1 MTSAFTAYQRG
12 ASALATVV
20 MLAACS
26 SGASQLLAST
36 PIQQNAVSPGMN
48 RGIAKAADPDRGR
61 SWMKPGVKGENLLYV
76 TNAGT
81 DDLDVYSYPQGQL
94 LGTLTGFLDPVGEC
108 VDKTGD
114 VFVTD
119 YRAQNIVEY
128 AHGGTSPIATL
139 SDSGYH
145 PGECSV
151 DPTTGNLAVANSGG
165 VSIYADAQ
173 GTPTQYADTNLGGVF
188 FCGYDNNG
196 NLFVDG
202 VNNSQAVEVD
212 QLRSGSSSFAQIFL
226 NQSLGGPGGVQWDG
240 HFLAVADSFSDTIYE
255 FAIDPSQNTGVLIGS
270 TTLNGSPS
278 LGNQFWIQGRRIVA
292 LNFDG
297 FPLLYHYPAGGR
309 PMKDFIDAS
318 TPVGAVVSKGS

>member
-1 MTSAFTAYQRG
+1 MLSAFTAYRRC
-12 ASALATVV
+12 ASALAAVV

-26 SGASQLLAST
+26 SGASQLPAST
-36 PIQQNAVSPGMN
+36 PIQQSAVSPGMN
-48 RGIAKAADPDRGR
+48 RGMAKAADLDRGR
-61 SWMKPGVKGENLLYV
+61 SWMKPGVKGDSLLYV
-76 TNAGT
+76 SNAGI
-81 DDLDVYSYPQGQL
+81 DDVNVYSYPQGQL
-94 LGTLTGFLDPVGEC
+94 VGTLTGFLDPVGEC

-119 YRAQNIVEY
+119 YRAQDIVEY

-151 DPTTGNLAVANSGG
+151 DPTTGNLAVTISGGG

-173 GTPTQYADTNLGGVF
+173 GSPTQYADTSLGGVY

-212 QLRSGSSSFAQIFL
+212 QLPKGGSTFAQILL

-255 FAIDPSQNTGVLIGS
+255 FALDPSQNTGVLIGS
-270 TTLNGSPS
+270 TTFNGSPS
-278 LGNQFWIQGRRIVA
+278 LGDQFWIQGRRVVA
-292 LNFDG
+292 LNYEG
-297 FPLLYHYPAGGR
+297 FALLYHYPAGGR
-309 PMKDFIDAS
+309 PMKAFIDAS
-318 TPVGAVVSKGS
+318 SPVGAVVSK